1 MKKEDNVKKSKKNPT
16 TNYSKDSHKAF
27 CKRCLEK
34 HHDQCPNPTGEE
46 KCNL

>member
-16 TNYSKDSHKAF
+16 TNYPKDSHKAF
-27 CKRCLEK
+27 CRRCF
-34 HHDQCPNPTGEE
+34 DYNNGMCPNPGGEE